1 MGVELEVVDE
11 LLRKLGSLEDQ
22 GKRAENAALRKA
34 GDVIKDAITEEAP
47 VRTGAL
53 KRSIA
58 RSNVKTKEGIKLV
71 EVGPDAKSKRGYIAR
86 FLEHG
91 TVKMKANPFM
101 SRGYERSK
109 REALAKIQEELKKG
123 LGL

>member
-1 MGVELEVVDE
+1 MGIEIDGVDA
-11 LLRKLGSLEDQ
+11 LLRKLGELEDK
-22 GKRAENAALRKA
+22 GKRVEHAALRGA
-34 GDVIKDAITEEAP
+34 GDVVKEAIAQEAP

-53 KRSIA
+53 KRSIV

-71 EVGPDAKSKRGYIAR
+71 EVGPDTKSDRGYIAR
-86 FLEHG
+86 FLEYG
-91 TVKMKANPFM
+91 TVKMKADPFM

-109 REALAKIQEELKKG
+109 RKALAKIQEELKKG

>member
-1 MGVELEVVDE
+1 MEGMDA
-11 LLRKLGSLEDQ
+11 LLRKLGELEDQ
-22 GKRAENAALRKA
+22 GKRAEHAALRGA
-34 GDVIKDAITEEAP
+34 GDVVKEAIAQEAP

-53 KRSIA
+53 QRSIA
-58 RSNVKTKEGIKLV
+58 RSNVKTKEGMKLV